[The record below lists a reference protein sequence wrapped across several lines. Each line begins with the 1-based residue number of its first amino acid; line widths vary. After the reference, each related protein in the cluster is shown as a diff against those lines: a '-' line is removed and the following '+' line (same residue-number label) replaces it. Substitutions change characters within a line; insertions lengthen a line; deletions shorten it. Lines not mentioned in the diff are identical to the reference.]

1 MYRTSFSPPL
11 HNNGTTTNSGTT
23 NGPYYLHPN
32 TPSINDHP
40 QSHQQQMASQTLQQ
54 QNSMA
59 TANPQ
64 WPSPDKQRLSSQ
76 IFTSG
81 SNIPFGPGY
90 PSANGSMHVLDDKTK
105 AQRPMMDGPS
115 ISLPAQSPLSSF
127 GVQQPSTGAPALP
140 PPQNQPVQHVDIPS
154 NVANMS
160 AGRNQNRTLTNS
172 KRAAQNRAAQRAF
185 RQRKDRYIKD
195 LEAKAKSLDTIK
207 KQFENLLKEKDEMA
221 QIIRNLRIEI
231 AKYKG
236 EEISDDEGRQSFG
249 GNNNPASSSSSYSHY
264 GNHARDDESQGLG
277 EEPWLRHKD
286 GRKEGSSTSMY
297 NMNDERPSSFPFS
310 PSSSSSSSSTTNRS
324 GSGLTE
330 SSQRG
335 SGLILP
341 SGHNTD
347 SSVEPYFRPDYRNAN
362 SHSSPSPP
370 SSSADRNIRGSYS
383 NNSVSNGRPGYSSN
397 EEDTD
402 RVYDDLCELLKT
414 RTRPALPHNINVWPS
429 SHPHSPNQTN
439 VVATNGSGT
448 VVG

>member
-1 MYRTSFSPPL
+1 MEQPV
-11 HNNGTTTNSGTT
+11 
-23 NGPYYLHPN
+23 
-32 TPSINDHP
+32 
-40 QSHQQQMASQTLQQ
+40 
-54 QNSMA
+54 
-59 TANPQ
+59 
-64 WPSPDKQRLSSQ
+64 
-76 IFTSG
+76 
-81 SNIPFGPGY
+81 
-90 PSANGSMHVLDDKTK
+90 HVLDDKK
-105 AQRPMMDGPS
+105 VQRTMMDVPN

-127 GVQQPSTGAPALP
+127 G
-140 PPQNQPVQHVDIPS
+140 NQPVQHVDISS

-160 AGRNQNRTLTNS
+160 TGRNQNRTLTNS

-195 LEAKAKSLDTIK
+195 LEAKAKSLDSMK
-207 KQFENLLKEKDEMA
+207 KQFEALLKEKDEMA
-221 QIIRNLRIEI
+221 QIIRNLRIEV

-286 GRKEGSSTSMY
+286 GRKEGSY

-341 SGHNTD
+341 SGQNTD

-370 SSSADRNIRGSYS
+370 SSSADRNIRGSYN

>member
-1 MYRTSFSPPL
+1 MYRTFSPPL
-11 HNNGTTTNSGTT
+11 HNSSTTNSGTT

-54 QNSMA
+54 SNSMA
-59 TANPQ
+59 AANPQ
-64 WPSPDKQRLSSQ
+64 WSSPDKQRLNSQ
-76 IFTSG
+76 IFSPGSTNMPFGSGYPPTNG
-81 SNIPFGPGY
+81 SN
-90 PSANGSMHVLDDKTK
+90 DKTK
-105 AQRPMMDGPS
+105 VQRPMMDVPN
-115 ISLPAQSPLSSF
+115 ISSLSSF
-127 GVQQPSTGAPALP
+127 GVQQSPNGPPALP
-140 PPQNQPVQHVDIPS
+140 PPQNQPVQHVDISS
-154 NVANMS
+154 NVSNMS
-160 AGRNQNRTLTNS
+160 AGRNQSRTLTNS

-207 KQFENLLKEKDEMA
+207 KQFDALLKEKQEMA
-221 QIIRNLRIEI
+221 QIIRNLRSEL

-236 EEISDDEGRQSFG
+236 EELSDDEGRQSFG
-249 GNNNPASSSSSYSHY
+249 GNNNSASSNSTYSHY
-264 GNHARDDESQGLG
+264 GNSTRDDDSQGLG

-286 GRKEGSSTSMY
+286 GRKESSSTSMF
-297 NMNDERPSSFPFS
+297 NMNDER
-310 PSSSSSSSSTTNRS
+310 
-324 GSGLTE
+324 
-330 SSQRG
+330 

-341 SGHNTD
+341 PGPNTD
-347 SSVEPYFRPDYRNAN
+347 SSVDPYFRPDYRSTN

-370 SSSADRNIRGSYS
+370 SSSADRNIRGSYN
-383 NNSVSNGRPGYSSN
+383 NNSGRPGYSSN

-414 RTRPALPHNINVWPS
+414 RTRPALPHNLNVNVWSS
-429 SHPHSPNQTN
+429 SHPHSPNQTS